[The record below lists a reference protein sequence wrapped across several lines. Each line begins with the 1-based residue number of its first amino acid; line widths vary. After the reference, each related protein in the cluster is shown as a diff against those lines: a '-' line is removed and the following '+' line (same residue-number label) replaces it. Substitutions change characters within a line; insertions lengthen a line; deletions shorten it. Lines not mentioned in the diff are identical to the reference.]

1 MTMAIPHTD
10 DTLARTGP
18 GFGSLLLAEWT
29 KLSSIRSTWIMVS
42 LAVGL
47 SIGFSA
53 LTALVSGLTF
63 DSWGAEVQ
71 AGFDPV
77 LTTMSGWLMGMIFL
91 IVLGV
96 TTVTSEFSSRMIRTS
111 FIVSPH
117 RTRVFA
123 AKGVVIGLL
132 GLAITA
138 ITIPGMFLVSQ
149 PIFGFYGLETAS
161 VTDSAAIRFLLVGGL
176 VQGVLYTLIPFS
188 IAWLLRGTA
197 AAIATSIGFF
207 FLPWMMAPL
216 FPLWVKENILRYL
229 PDNAKDSMVGM
240 VAKDAPT
247 FVADGPALV
256 LIGGW
261 IVGGLLAAV
270 YALNRRDV

>member
-1 MTMAIPHTD
+1 MTTAFTPINQTFSSPE
-10 DTLARTGP
+10 P
-18 GFGSLLLAEWT
+18 GFGSLLQAEWT
-29 KLSSIRSTWIMVS
+29 KLSSIRSTWIMVA
-42 LAVGL
+42 LAIGL

-96 TTVTSEFSSRMIRTS
+96 TTVTSEYSSRMIRTS
-111 FIVSPH
+111 FIVNP
-117 RTRVFA
+117 RRGQVFA

-132 GLAITA
+132 GLAITS

-149 PIFGFYGLETAS
+149 PIFGFYDLETAS

-188 IAWLLRGTA
+188 IAWVLRGTA
-197 AAIATSIGFF
+197 SAITTSIGFF

-261 IVGGLLAAV
+261 IVAGLLAAT
-270 YALNRRDV
+270 YTLHRRDV

>member
-1 MTMAIPHTD
+1 MTMAIPHTN

-18 GFGSLLLAEWT
+18 GFGSLLQSECT
-29 KLSSIRSTWIMVS
+29 KLSSVRSTWIMVA
-42 LAVGL
+42 LAIGL
-47 SIGFSA
+47 SIGLSA
-53 LTALVSGLTF
+53 LTALISGLTW
-63 DSWGAEVQ
+63 DSWGPEVQ

-77 LTTMSGWLMGMIFL
+77 LTTMSGWLVGMIIL
-91 IVLGV
+91 IVLSV
-96 TTVTSEFSSRMIRTS
+96 TTVTSEYNSRMIRTS
-111 FIVSPH
+111 FIVNP
-117 RTRVFA
+117 RRGKVFA

-138 ITIPGMFLVSQ
+138 VTIPGMFLVSQ
-149 PIFGFYGLETAS
+149 PIFAFYGLETAS
-161 VTDSAAIRFLLVGGL
+161 VTDDAAIRFLLVGGL

-188 IAWLLRGTA
+188 IAWLLRGMA
-197 AAIATSIGFF
+197 SAITTSIGFF

-216 FPLWVKENILRYL
+216 FPLWVKENVLRYL

-247 FVADGPALV
+247 FVADGLALV

-261 IVGGLLAAV
+261 IVAGLLAA
-270 YALNRRDV
+270 AHSLNRRDI